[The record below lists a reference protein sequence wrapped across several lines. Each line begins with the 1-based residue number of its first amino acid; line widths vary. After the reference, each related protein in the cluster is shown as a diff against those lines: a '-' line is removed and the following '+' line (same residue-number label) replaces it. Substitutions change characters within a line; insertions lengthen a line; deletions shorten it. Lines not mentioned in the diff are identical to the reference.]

1 MRRRTYLRL
10 LGLPAGVGL
19 LSGCSGRFGASENGT
34 RTPLPDETVDF
45 PSGPKEPPERPA
57 SLTEATA
64 REYVREYERRYVY
77 NELWTNEDSV
87 VGVACEGER
96 VEYVGVGYR
105 VVVSCRGQSKTGGS
119 DPNATVVY
127 GDWFETT
134 RTYLVD
140 DDSLIRRRTD
150 ASTTR

>member
-10 LGLPAGVGL
+10 LAPPAGVGL

-57 SLTEATA
+57 SLTEATV

-77 NELWTNEDSV
+77 NRLWTNEDSV
-87 VGVACEGER
+87 VGVACEVER
-96 VEYVGVGYR
+96 AEDIDVGYS
-105 VVVSCRGQSKTGGS
+105 VVVSCQGQSKTGGS
-119 DPNATVVY
+119 DPNETVVY

-140 DDSLIRRRTD
+140 GDSLIRRHIN
-150 ASTTR
+150 ASTTQ